1 MNTYQLSGIPI
12 PLNNDQGPNK
22 LYVDTSITNLN
33 INNYLTSASAV
44 STYATLTS
52 LGSTNLNVAN
62 LLNTTQNLTA
72 TSSLTTSSKPLD
84 MGVNK
89 ISSTYSPLIS
99 SDLTNKNYVDMAN
112 GLKLN
117 ISGGTLSGALTIQGT
132 LTMGANAINCGEITA
147 SKFNANGFSTEF
159 LKADG
164 TKDPTTYL
172 SSASVSNKLN
182 IDGSIAMTGALNM
195 GTNRIVNLST
205 PTSTTD
211 AVTKQYTDNNDALKL
226 NLSGGK
232 MSGVLDMNFNMINS
246 FILNI

>member
-1 MNTYQLSGIPI
+1 
-12 PLNNDQGPNK
+12 
-22 LYVDTSITNLN
+22 
-33 INNYLTSASAV
+33 
-44 STYATLTS
+44 
-52 LGSTNLNVAN
+52 
-62 LLNTTQNLTA
+62 
-72 TSSLTTSSKPLD
+72 
-84 MGVNK
+84 
-89 ISSTYSPLIS
+89 
-99 SDLTNKNYVDMAN
+99 MAN

-117 ISGGTLSGALTIQGT
+117 ISGGTLSGALTIQGP

-195 GTNRIVNLST
+195 GTNNLST

-232 MSGVLDMNFNMINS
+232 MSGTLDMNS
-246 FILNI
+246 